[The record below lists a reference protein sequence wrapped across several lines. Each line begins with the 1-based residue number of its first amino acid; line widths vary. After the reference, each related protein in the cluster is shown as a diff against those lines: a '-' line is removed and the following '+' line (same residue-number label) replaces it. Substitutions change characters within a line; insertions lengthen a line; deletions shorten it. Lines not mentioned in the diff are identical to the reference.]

1 MQVTQTHRPLPAAT
15 RLLVAA
21 ALGIALGLFSTAG
34 DAIHVR
40 VVNGLANSTAP
51 WIAVAFAAGAIQ
63 VARPAAVAAGVIALL
78 FAVATYYVGFV
89 LSGYGFLLPF
99 WIAWSAAAVGAGAVF
114 GTAGQTWRHGSDRW
128 RLLAVALLSGWL
140 VAESAFRL
148 IGIQF
153 WTGVSLE
160 STYVQ
165 VALADAL
172 GATAAVFLLIDR
184 RHWLVVARA
193 ALLIAVVALLLFLAS
208 ERLLRWVG
216 GLGGS

>member
-1 MQVTQTHRPLPAAT
+1 MEVTQTQRRIPGVT

-51 WIAVAFAAGAIQ
+51 WITLAFAAGAIQ
-63 VARPAAVAAGVIALL
+63 LARPAAIAAGVIALL
-78 FAVATYYVGFV
+78 FGVATYYVGFV

-99 WIAWSAAAVGAGAVF
+99 WIAWSAAAIGAGAVF
-114 GTAGQTWRHGSDRW
+114 GYAGQTWRHGIDRW
-128 RLLAVALLSGWL
+128 RVLAVALLSGWL
-140 VAESAFRL
+140 LAESAFRL

-165 VALADAL
+165 VAIADAL
-172 GATAAVFLLIDR
+172 GAGAAVLLLLDR
-184 RHWLVVARA
+184 RQWLAAARA
-193 ALLIAVVALLLFLAS
+193 IVPIAVVGLILFLAS
-208 ERLLRWVG
+208 ERLLRWFG